1 MSKLRDPGVQ
11 YWTIRTSRS
20 GLRMDRAGAAV
31 TVPRL
36 QIGILR
42 VRPMVAEKAG
52 AAGRGT
58 PKDSLHVQ
66 AGAN

>member
-1 MSKLRDPGVQ
+1 
-11 YWTIRTSRS
+11 
-20 GLRMDRAGAAV
+20 MDRAGAAV

-42 VRPMVAEKAG
+42 VRPMVAEKSG
-52 AAGRGT
+52 AAGRGA
-58 PKDSLHVQ
+58 PKDSLHAP